1 MNNSSD
7 ESSAEHPMDVDNFKT
22 RKNATSNRNIFVP
35 VKYVLKYMRFF
46 NHFEEYST
54 KYMRFF
60 NHSNTTAPRGRVSS
74 EFCFFRALKKKE
86 V

>member
-46 NHFEEYST
+46 NHFEEGQNICDFSIT
-54 KYMRFF
+54 LIQQP
-60 NHSNTTAPRGRVSS
+60 HED
-74 EFCFFRALKKKE
+74 EFPLNSVFLGP
-86 V
+86 